1 MWMICKK
8 EWQQFFSSLTGY
20 LALLVYL
27 LLNGL
32 FLFLFPDTNLLDF
45 GYASLAGYFSLAP
58 WLLLFLVPTITMR
71 SFADEF
77 KLGSFEILKT
87 LPLSPTALVMGK
99 WLGSFLIVLT
109 AIFPTIIYA
118 FSLQAL
124 SVTGGIDLGAT
135 VGSYL
140 GLGLLASVFTAIGIA
155 ASSFTN
161 NTVVAFISGAFVA
174 FLLFNGFEAI
184 SKLSMFSNGLDYYI
198 EILGIQFH
206 YRSISRGVIDLRD
219 AIYFIGLTA
228 LFLLITRK
236 NIADK

>member
-58 WLLLFLVPTITMR
+58 WLLLFLIPTITMR

-118 FSLQAL
+118 ISLQAL

-135 VGSYL
+135 IGSYL

-155 ASSFTN
+155 TSSYTN
-161 NTVVAFISGAFVA
+161 NTVVAFIAGAFVS
-174 FLLFNGFEAI
+174 FLLYNGFEAI
-184 SKLSMFSNGLDYYI
+184 SKLSLFSNGLDYYI
-198 EILGIQFH
+198 EILGIKFH

-236 NIADK
+236 NIAEK

>member
-135 VGSYL
+135 IGSYL

-155 ASSFTN
+155 TSSYTN
-161 NTVVAFISGAFVA
+161 NTVVAFIAGAFVA
-174 FLLFNGFEAI
+174 FLLYSGFEAI
-184 SKLSMFSNGLDYYI
+184 SKLSLFSNGLDYYI
-198 EILGIQFH
+198 EILGIKFH

-236 NIADK
+236 NIAEK